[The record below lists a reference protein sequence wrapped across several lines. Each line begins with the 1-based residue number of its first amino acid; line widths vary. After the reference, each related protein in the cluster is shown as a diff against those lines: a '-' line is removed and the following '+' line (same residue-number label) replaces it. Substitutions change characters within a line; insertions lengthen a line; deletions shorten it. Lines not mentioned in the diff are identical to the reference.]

1 MSIEAHH
8 GTSVDMS
15 DFENRLD
22 GNSGSSNPEQS
33 PETPDNRVLSEAG
46 SSLVNVATRINSF
59 LERHQLNKAHK
70 AAIRENTARDNAILN
85 EAYDEEASRELAKLR
100 AQNEAM
106 TSYSDNF
113 VASYKLSEAQKKA
126 EKREKIDAVKES
138 VRGVG
143 RRTLD
148 VVKTAGL
155 VTLGVGI
162 LAAERGAQAAKN
174 GLSKFADVKDASSEA
189 IGGVREAMSARKAAA
204 QARKNNRTTQRAQR
218 KAPDSENSRSKGGER
233 MKNLKWSLKA
243 KRSAA
248 RAALLTYKDIRDALK
263 EQNPKE
269 R

>member
-1 MSIEAHH
+1 MSVEAHT
-8 GTSVDMS
+8 GTDVDMS

-22 GNSGSSNPEQS
+22 DSGDSNSPEQS
-33 PETPDNRVLSEAG
+33 HDIPDNRVLSETG
-46 SSLVNVATRINSF
+46 SSLIDVATRINSF
-59 LERHQLNKAHK
+59 LERHQLNKDHK
-70 AAIRENTARDNAILN
+70 SAIRENTTRDNAMLS
-85 EAYDEEASRELAKLR
+85 EAYDEEASRELAKLQ

-113 VASYKLSEAQKKA
+113 VASYKLEQAQKKA
-126 EKREKIDAVKES
+126 EQREKIDAVKES

-155 VTLGVGI
+155 VTVGVGI
-162 LAAERGAQAAKN
+162 LVAERGAQAAKN

-189 IGGVREAMSARKAAA
+189 VDGVREAMSARKASA
-204 QARKNNRTTQRAQR
+204 QARKNNRATQRSQR

-233 MKNLKWSLKA
+233 MKNLKWSIRA

-263 EQNPKE
+263 ERNPKE